1 MYVFLFVFAE
11 EETKKVGGTFGGDFF
26 KHFYQEQGDYSQAE
40 KIEEEEEKKAK
51 DAKKKKSGKKSQK
64 GHTQKQKNSST

>member
-1 MYVFLFVFAE
+1 MYWEGYLKELAE
-11 EETKKVGGTFGGDFF
+11 EETKKVGGSFGGDFF

-51 DAKKKKSGKKSQK
+51 DAKKKKSSGKKSQK
-64 GHTQKQKNSST
+64 QKS